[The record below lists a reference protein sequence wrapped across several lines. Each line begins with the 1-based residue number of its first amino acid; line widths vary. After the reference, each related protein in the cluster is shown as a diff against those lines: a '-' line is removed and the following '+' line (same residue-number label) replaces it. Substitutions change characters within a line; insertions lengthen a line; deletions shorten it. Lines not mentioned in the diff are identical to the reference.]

1 MHKLIDSL
9 MFSLLLSM
17 LLMISFVPVAMAQSW
32 RDRVRPLIGG
42 VQIQNDRTQCLA
54 SIGFTAYWEFVDHGV
69 TWRTYGFV
77 TASHFAN
84 HSDAIYQNITGSN
97 NYVGS
102 VIFDPSFP
110 RRIDSLFVGTESV
123 IKGTAPTSV
132 APRVLIDPNCQH
144 NVHGYKSRSQM
155 RINERV
161 YKVGRTTGRTE
172 GSIVRFVDKLT
183 RVGDTDVV
191 INYYVAATFPVQ
203 PGDSGGTVYRIF
215 ITKPDYPT
223 YLYIYGTVIGV
234 NATHAFFSPTD
245 GIISDLGINVFTVY
259 SGY

>member
-1 MHKLIDSL
+1 MRKLIDSL

-17 LLMISFVPVAMAQSW
+17 LLMISLVPVAMAQSW
-32 RDRVRPLIGG
+32 QDRVRPLIGG
-42 VQIQNDRTQCLA
+42 VQIENDRAQLRA

-84 HSDAIYQNITGSN
+84 HSDAIYQNIIGSN

-110 RRIDSLFVGTESV
+110 RRTDSLFVYTESV

-155 RINERV
+155 QIGETV
-161 YKVGRTTGRTE
+161 YKVGRTTGRTS
-172 GSIVRFVDKLT
+172 GQIVEFVNRT
-183 RVGDTDVV
+183 MVGRETDVIV
-191 INYYVAATFPVQ
+191 NYSVAATFPAQ

-223 YLYIYGTVIGV
+223 YLYIYGIVFGV

-245 GIISDLGINVFTVY
+245 GIMNDLGIRVFTVY